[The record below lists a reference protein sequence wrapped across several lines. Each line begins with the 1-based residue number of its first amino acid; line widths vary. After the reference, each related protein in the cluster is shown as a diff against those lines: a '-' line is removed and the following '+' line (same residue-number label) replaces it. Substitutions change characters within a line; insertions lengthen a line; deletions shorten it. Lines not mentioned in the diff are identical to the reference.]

1 MSTLWPLILDQRVPY
16 KKLVTLLIFT
26 NTFITTMEV
35 FRNKA
40 KGLAEKTRSK
50 NEMDKNKK
58 QEKRDKKQETK
69 RKGLKTINERKWT
82 KGVGRCPL
90 ETDQI

>member
-1 MSTLWPLILDQRVPY
+1 
-16 KKLVTLLIFT
+16 
-26 NTFITTMEV
+26 
-35 FRNKA
+35 
-40 KGLAEKTRSK
+40 
-50 NEMDKNKK
+50 MDKNKK

>member
-1 MSTLWPLILDQRVPY
+1 MATYIGPKSPLQKIAYIAYFQNNVPSSQQW
-16 KKLVTLLIFT
+16 KFLET
-26 NTFITTMEV
+26 
-35 FRNKA
+35 RQ
-40 KGLAEKTRSK
+40 KGWEKKTRSK

-69 RKGLKTINERKWT
+69 GKGLKTINERKWT

-90 ETDQI
+90 EKDQI